1 MNPERLGAGRSRF
14 QQKRL
19 QAMWATRWRIGR
31 LEEFRATWPPER
43 RPKYPDMLD
52 SLAGESEVPDSQEI
66 FADVDEIEAAHALRC
81 MASTDVTAELR
92 KARGPSVFLGL
103 CV

>member
-1 MNPERLGAGRSRF
+1 
-14 QQKRL
+14 
-19 QAMWATRWRIGR
+19 
-31 LEEFRATWPPER
+31 
-43 RPKYPDMLD
+43 MLD